1 MAEDDQQKRESKEQ
15 PIIINKKKVS
25 GGHGHHGGAWKVAY
39 ADFVTAMM
47 ALFIVLWVLGS
58 NDQQQLEQMA
68 EYYNDPGM
76 FKFETTR
83 DGTPVAIN
91 IKLYEKIKREAEGQG
106 KSQAQAEQEAFEQ
119 SVVKPVERTSAGL
132 GLLSQKQVDT
142 LTKQV
147 VSELQKKA
155 IEDSVQKAQEVR
167 QVGDELKAII
177 KEEIRK
183 NSEFEELLSSV
194 VIELTEEGLRIELI
208 DSTKNLFFQS
218 GSAAMTSKA
227 KKVLAMIALKIGR
240 LPNKVV
246 IEGHT
251 DAVKYSSESGY
262 SNWELSADR
271 ANSAR
276 RVLENNGLRP
286 GQVQSVTGYADQ
298 KLRNPNNPRDK
309 ANRRISILI
318 KQMKSKDFIE
328 RYDIEGE

>member
-1 MAEDDQQKRESKEQ
+1 MAEEDQKRQESKEQ

-58 NDQQQLEQMA
+58 NDQEELEQMA
-68 EYYNDPGM
+68 EYYQDPGM
-76 FKFETTR
+76 FKFETTKN
-83 DGTPVAIN
+83 GTPVAIN
-91 IKLYEKIKREAEGQG
+91 IKLYDKIKKEAEGQG
-106 KSQAQAEQEAFEQ
+106 KSKAEAEREAFEK
-119 SVVKPVERTSAGL
+119 SVVQPVERTSAGL

-142 LTKQV
+142 LTQKV
-147 VSELQKKA
+147 VSEIQKQALQ
-155 IEDSVQKAQEVR
+155 DSVRSAQKVR
-167 QVGDELKAII
+167 QVGEELKAII
-177 KEEIRK
+177 KEEIKK
-183 NSEFEELLSSV
+183 NPGFEELLSSV
-194 VIELTEEGLRIELI
+194 VIELTDEGLRIELI
-208 DSTKNLFFQS
+208 DSTKNLFFQT
-218 GSAAMTSKA
+218 GSAAMTDKA
-227 KKVLAMIALKIGR
+227 KKVIAMLGGKIGR

-276 RVLENNGLRP
+276 RILENNGLRP

-328 RYDIEGE
+328 RYEIEGD